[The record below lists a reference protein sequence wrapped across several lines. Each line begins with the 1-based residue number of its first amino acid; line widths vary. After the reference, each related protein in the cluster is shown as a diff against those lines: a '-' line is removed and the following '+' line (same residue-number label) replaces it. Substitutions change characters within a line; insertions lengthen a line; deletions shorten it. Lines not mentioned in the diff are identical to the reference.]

1 MHIYY
6 SLQKK
11 LYSSSTFLE
20 PFKKKKKLRFA
31 HNAGACPSCLWLK
44 VAESGLAPWASQ
56 PFSAEAHTTLCS
68 IRFTPKDNFPFKD
81 SFPFTSLA
89 VLWSVGRILKE
100 NPHNTGRICKL
111 VHAKHP

>member
-1 MHIYY
+1 MFKLLDINIDKICTYIIVYKKTLFFIYF
-6 SLQKK
+6 SR
-11 LYSSSTFLE
+11 TF
-20 PFKKKKKLRFA
+20 FKK
-31 HNAGACPSCLWLK
+31 
-44 VAESGLAPWASQ
+44 SGLAPWASQ

-89 VLWSVGRILKE
+89 VLWSVGRVLKE